1 MNREE
6 LKIKLTEI
14 GVDVNRLSLYGDLVD
29 DRIIIYQN
37 YSKWEVFYFS
47 ERGTRENFHVFASE
61 ELACQYIYNIL
72 RDEML
77 FWKKIEEERKKRIS
91 HGEQNEKEI

>member
-47 ERGTRENFHVFASE
+47 ERGSREDFHVFASE
-61 ELACQYIYNIL
+61 DLACQYIYNML
-72 RDEML
+72 REEML
-77 FWKKIEEERKKRIS
+77 FWKKIEEERRKRIAR
-91 HGEQNEKEI
+91 EKE

>member
-1 MNREE
+1 MKREE
-6 LKIKLTEI
+6 LIKKLSEMGI
-14 GVDVNRLSLYGDLVD
+14 NANRYSLYGELEH
-29 DRIIIYQN
+29 DRIVLYQN

-47 ERGTRENFHVFASE
+47 ERGTREDFHVFASE

-77 FWKKIEEERKKRIS
+77 FWKKIEEEKKKRKS
-91 HGEQNEKEI
+91 CENQ